1 MRGMKRFSLA
11 ALALL
16 AVTARPVPAQDL
28 PSESGI
34 DPRVR
39 AVFAR
44 AGDSLHAQPRLAF
57 TADIAFE
64 VAQDDGSLLQF
75 GERRRYTLRRP
86 DRLRVE
92 SSRWAEGLRIS
103 YFDGDKLSVWSA
115 GDNAYALVKLKQHR
129 DVDQAIEILRDRL
142 GIPMPLSELLMS
154 HPLKSLDD
162 VYDEGFYVGEEQ
174 LEGVACEHVAVANE
188 DNEIEVWVTKADP
201 PLVQRVHI
209 RYVTLEGAPR
219 FTARLSDW
227 SFTPDVADAVFAFV
241 PPAGAERV
249 RFALGNSGAPPTPE
263 KTPAKKPAQEG
274 RKP

>member
-1 MRGMKRFSLA
+1 MKLVSLA

-16 AVTARPVPAQDL
+16 AFTVGPAAAQDL
-28 PSESGI
+28 PAQPGI
-34 DPRVR
+34 DPKVS

-44 AGDSLHAQPRLAF
+44 AGDYLRGQSKLAF

-86 DRLRVE
+86 DRLRIE

-103 YFDGDKLSVWSA
+103 YFDGAKLSVWSP
-115 GDNAYALVKLKQHR
+115 GNNAYALVKLKQHR

-154 HPLKSLDD
+154 HPVKSLDD

-174 LEGVACEHVAVANE
+174 VEGVACEHVAVSNE
-188 DNEIEVWVTKADP
+188 DNEIEVWVAKADP

-227 SFTPDVADAVFAFV
+227 SFTPDVADSVFAFD

-263 KTPAKKPAQEG
+263 KAPASKPAQEG
-274 RKP
+274 KKP